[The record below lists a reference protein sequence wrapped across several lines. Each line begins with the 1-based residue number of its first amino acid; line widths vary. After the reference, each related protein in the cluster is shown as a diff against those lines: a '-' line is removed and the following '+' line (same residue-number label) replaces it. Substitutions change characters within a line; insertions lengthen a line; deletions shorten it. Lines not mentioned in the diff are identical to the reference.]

1 MSTSED
7 DTLDPTNEAQLSI
20 AKEVLNGLLE
30 STSGTV
36 PLKKVRDGLT
46 SRGII
51 KVDELI
57 SQLRLQDSELLG
69 QKLYFQR
76 NKFFSADAYRT
87 FQDRAVKAAEE
98 AAANV
103 PAAVETEPETIESAP
118 KKREHRQEEARLVS
132 YLKPAM
138 EEIYL
143 SDVKPDSE
151 YVFDVHNERAGTD
164 YENVDVLAVH
174 WRGRDIAE
182 LIAVEAKLEFSAKL
196 VQQANNY
203 RRFADR
209 VWIAVPVRV
218 SLDKAATWLRLENPL
233 LYDYLVDLGIGIFAC
248 RRGMGKRY
256 EVQAIQW
263 PRQCQTSK
271 IERQEFIKRHR
282 ECLEEA
288 KVVAPENHQSFP
300 TL

>member
-1 MSTSED
+1 MNTSDEEKVD
-7 DTLDPTNEAQLSI
+7 SVSEAQLSV
-20 AKEVLNGLLE
+20 AKAVLNELLE

-46 SRGII
+46 NRGII
-51 KVDELI
+51 NVNELI
-57 SQLRLQDSELLG
+57 GQLRLQDSELLG
-69 QKLYFQR
+69 QKIYFQK
-76 NKFFSADAYRT
+76 NKFFSADAYRV

-98 AAANV
+98 AAANA
-103 PAAVETEPETIESAP
+103 PPTAEADPEAVESAP

-151 YVFDVHNERAGTD
+151 YVFDVHNDRAGTD

-233 LYDYLVDLGIGIFAC
+233 LFDYLVDLGIGIFAC

-256 EVQAIQW
+256 EIQAIQW
-263 PRQCQTSK
+263 PRQCQPSK

-282 ECLEEA
+282 DCLEEA

-300 TL
+300 SL